1 MMRQI
6 LRQSL
11 SIAAVAVLCLAGAA
25 IANPELEMSSGFVVV
40 TGSDTLVIETADGRQ
55 TFELAESTLVP
66 ADLEDGDFV
75 LVRVTEPGSQRAEQ
89 IIVVDDR
96 LEVLAELDEVERAV
110 VGTVTATSTDQLLVE
125 TPSGGQAFAI
135 DPEKLFPP
143 VPQPNQRIVVTYR
156 TLEIHPPMHM
166 ATSLT
171 LLPADFQ
178 LTAGNVRE
186 TSEPIQVA
194 KVTAPVPP
202 PIVEPAPAP
211 APVKAL
217 TPAAPVAAIKSL
229 PQTATVLPLALTA
242 GVLLVGLAI
251 ASRFSR

>member
-1 MMRQI
+1 MIRQM
-6 LRQSL
+6 LRKSL

-40 TGSDTLVIETADGRQ
+40 TGTDTLVIETEDGRQ
-55 TFELAESTLVP
+55 TFDLVEGTIVP

-89 IIVVDDR
+89 IIVVDER
-96 LEVLAELDEVERAV
+96 ISVLAELDELERAV

-125 TPSGGQAFAI
+125 TPTGGQAFAI
-135 DPEKLFPP
+135 DPERLFPP
-143 VPQPNQRIVVTYR
+143 LPQPHQRIVVTYR

-166 ATSLT
+166 ATGLI

-186 TSEPIQVA
+186 TSEPMQVA
-194 KVTAPVPP
+194 QAPP

-211 APVKAL
+211 APVKA
-217 TPAAPVAAIKSL
+217 TPAAPAVERITSL
-229 PQTATVLPLALTA
+229 PQTGTALPLALTA
-242 GVLLVGLAI
+242 GVLLIGLGV